1 MAKLIL
7 RADLDGLGKRGDIV
21 EVSDGHARNYLLP
34 KGLAMTATSG
44 AVDQAAK
51 MRRSRDQRDQAD
63 RDQSQ
68 SIASKLVSQVITIE
82 AKAGSEGKLFGSVT
96 SVDIVA
102 AVEESTGISLDRRH
116 IDAEPIKTLGEH
128 VVTARLHSSVSF
140 PITLNVVAA
149 V

>member
-51 MRRSRDQRDQAD
+51 MRRSRDQRDQTD
-63 RDQSQ
+63 RDRSQ
-68 SIASKLVSQVITIE
+68 SIA
-82 AKAGSEGKLFGSVT
+82 
-96 SVDIVA
+96 
-102 AVEESTGISLDRRH
+102 
-116 IDAEPIKTLGEH
+116 
-128 VVTARLHSSVSF
+128 
-140 PITLNVVAA
+140 
-149 V
+149 

>member
-102 AVEESTGISLDRRH
+102 AVEESTGIALDRRQ

-140 PITLNVVAA
+140 PIMLNVVA